1 MFAEFEMLVHEKM
14 QNNELLTTDSI
25 CDIYYNL
32 NKQYYGKDVV
42 SDELIRY
49 EWSRIPH
56 FYTPFYVYKYATGF
70 CAALAIASDILN
82 KVPGAQERYLEFLSS
97 GGSKYPLDTLKACG
111 VDMTTSEPILKGV
124 KLFEDK
130 LKQAKEIVEKVK

>member
-1 MFAEFEMLVHEKM
+1 MNLIPIIVDKE
-14 QNNELLTTDSI
+14 QNGEALTPKELGDT
-25 CDIYYNL
+25 YYDL
-32 NKQYYGKDVV
+32 NKLYYGKDVV

-70 CAALAIASDILN
+70 CAAIAIASDILAN
-82 KVPGAQERYLEFLSS
+82 KKGAKEKYLEFLKSGSS
-97 GGSKYPLDTLKACG
+97 DYPLEILKKCS
-111 VDMTTSEPILKGV
+111 VDMTSSEPIVKGI
-124 KLFEDK
+124 KMFEER